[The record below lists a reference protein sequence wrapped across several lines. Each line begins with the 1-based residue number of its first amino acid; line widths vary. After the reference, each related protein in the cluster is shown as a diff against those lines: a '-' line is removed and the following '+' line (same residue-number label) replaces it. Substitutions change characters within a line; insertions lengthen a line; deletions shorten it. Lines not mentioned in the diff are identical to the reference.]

1 MKLALL
7 DVNDAYLVVTARARK
22 GRVVTLDTRLP
33 VHGGG
38 DDSVLVIP
46 T

>member
-1 MKLALL
+1 MKPALL
-7 DVNDAYLVVTARARK
+7 DINDAYLVVIARAQK
-22 GRVVTLDTRLP
+22 GRVVMLDTRLP